1 MISDLQAGYLAFR
14 KTVWPEQQSLYR
26 RLARRGQNPP
36 AMVIACSDSR
46 VDPALIFNAGPGDLF
61 VVRNV
66 ANLVPPCEHGGL
78 YHGTSA
84 AIEFAVTGLGVRT
97 ILVLGHSGCGGIA
110 ACLAGEPAPG
120 ESFIGL
126 WMSNLA
132 GLRHDVATADC
143 PQRAL
148 EQRAVAHSL
157 DNLTSFPFVAE
168 RVRAGS
174 LGLHGAWFD
183 IESGRL
189 FWLDRDGRAFRDAE
203 VYSPIGDPAP

>member
-1 MISDLQAGYLAFR
+1 MDAELGAGYRRFR
-14 KTVWPEQQSLYR
+14 EAVWPAEEPRYR
-26 RLARRGQNPP
+26 ALARDGQAPHSL
-36 AMVIACSDSR
+36 VIACSDSR
-46 VDPALIFNAGPGDLF
+46 VDPALIFNTAPGDLF

-110 ACLAGEPAPG
+110 ACLGGEAKPE
-120 ESFIGL
+120 ESFIGV
-126 WMSNLA
+126 WMSILA
-132 GLRHDVATADC
+132 GFRQEVIASDC

-157 DNLTSFPFVAE
+157 DNLTGFPFVAE
-168 RVRAGS
+168 RVVSGRLA
-174 LGLHGAWFD
+174 LHGAWFD
-183 IESGRL
+183 IAEGRL
-189 FWLDRDGRAFRDAE
+189 FWLDRASGAFRMMED
-203 VYSPIGDPAP
+203 V

>member
-1 MISDLQAGYLAFR
+1 MVAELGAGYRRFR
-14 KTVWPEQQSLYR
+14 EVVWPAEEPRYR
-26 RLARRGQNPP
+26 ALARDGQAPHSL
-36 AMVIACSDSR
+36 VIACSDSR
-46 VDPALIFNAGPGDLF
+46 VDPALIFQCAPGELF

-84 AIEFAVTGLGVRT
+84 AIEFAVTGLEVRT

-110 ACLAGEPAPG
+110 ACLAGSPTPE

-132 GLRHDVATADC
+132 GLRQEVTAADC

-168 RVRAGS
+168 RVATGRLA
-174 LGLHGAWFD
+174 LHGAWFD
-183 IESGRL
+183 IAEGRL
-189 FWLDRDGRAFRDAE
+189 FWLDRDDGRFRDAE
-203 VYSPIGDPAP
+203 VFSPA